1 MKILISLLAVFSFS
15 AFSQSDVINMI
26 SPVIEKKTAAEAT
39 FNSTPYRQKE
49 HQEIKDYFVSLN
61 KLSEDVKSTNK
72 LNRRYNAYLRSVGLK
87 KFCSDVFITKND
99 WETMKANCT
108 RNRFFLCS
116 DDVLEFPASKKSIG
130 DTLENDVKDEFLKT
144 SECQ

>member
-1 MKILISLLAVFSFS
+1 MKITIFILAVFSFS
-15 AFSQSDVINMI
+15 AFAQSDVINMI
-26 SPVIEKKTAAEAT
+26 SPVIEKKAVAEST

-49 HQEIKDYFVSLN
+49 HQEIKDYFVALSN
-61 KLSEDVKSTNK
+61 LSEDAVGSNK
-72 LNRRYNAYLRSVGLK
+72 LNRRYNFYLRSVGVK
-87 KFCSDVFITKND
+87 KFCSDIFITKDD

-116 DDVLEFPASKKSIG
+116 DDVLEFPNAKKSIRE
-130 DTLENDVKDEFLKT
+130 TLENDLKDEFSKT